1 MRFLKK
7 ITKIFKKGSSV
18 QDFANTNQ
26 LNRWE
31 KKKNLY
37 PDWDERTIIISQYIP
52 ENSSILEFGAA
63 RMILKQYLPENCTY
77 TPSDIVSRNPETIV
91 FNLNKDDLS
100 LFDYYDIIIFSG
112 VLEYVSDVKK
122 LILGLSFK
130 TSKFIVSYAP
140 LENYSNLENRKKNG
154 WVNNFKIDEFTQIFK
169 SVSFKGKEVAN
180 WRGQRIMVFDKTT

>member
-52 ENSSILEFGAA
+52 ENSSI
-63 RMILKQYLPENCTY
+63 
-77 TPSDIVSRNPETIV
+77 SRNISLPVEPPEV
-91 FNLNKDDLS
+91 EKKAA
-100 LFDYYDIIIFSG
+100 LFILFLYIERYVLVAGGMELTQTGEPIITRS
-112 VLEYVSDVKK
+112 
-122 LILGLSFK
+122 
-130 TSKFIVSYAP
+130 
-140 LENYSNLENRKKNG
+140 
-154 WVNNFKIDEFTQIFK
+154 
-169 SVSFKGKEVAN
+169 
-180 WRGQRIMVFDKTT
+180 

>member
-1 MRFLKK
+1 M
-7 ITKIFKKGSSV
+7 
-18 QDFANTNQ
+18 
-26 LNRWE
+26 
-31 KKKNLY
+31 
-37 PDWDERTIIISQYIP
+37 
-52 ENSSILEFGAA
+52 
-63 RMILKQYLPENCTY
+63 
-77 TPSDIVSRNPETIV
+77 ETIV

>member
-77 TPSDIVSRNPETIV
+77 TPSDIVSRNG
-91 FNLNKDDLS
+91 NN
-100 LFDYYDIIIFSG
+100 
-112 VLEYVSDVKK
+112 
-122 LILGLSFK
+122 SF
-130 TSKFIVSYAP
+130 
-140 LENYSNLENRKKNG
+140 
-154 WVNNFKIDEFTQIFK
+154 
-169 SVSFKGKEVAN
+169 
-180 WRGQRIMVFDKTT
+180 